1 MKKIVRFLVEVK
13 KEMKKVRWISKKEML
28 KYSIATLSIMV
39 VLGFFFF
46 ASDLILGSV
55 KVLVG

>member
-1 MKKIVRFLVEVK
+1 MKKTVRFLVEVR
-13 KEMKKVRWISKKEML
+13 KEMKKVRWISKKEMI

-46 ASDLILGSV
+46 ASDLLLSSV